1 MAGQSGKEQ
10 ASFASGELGDL
21 LAERK
26 NLKYYRSGLKRAENM
41 VATPQGPASQRPYT
55 RLIGRRRPVL
65 AAISLAGA
73 TLGAPSGGTA
83 GNATD
88 GDDET
93 LLTTGE
99 ITGGPHVVFTA
110 TFAAPVAV
118 AAVDVDRYRLSTGTG
133 TIEVQYQTGAGWS
146 ALNGPRKLLAGNRSR
161 RFCAPPT
168 QPVTASAWRVVAAL
182 SEAATMSIDE
192 VAFLNESAT
201 FATARVRSFGFSRD
215 VAYDLV
221 LTQGHGDVYAATGGW
236 LTGFALPHSGEE
248 ARGRWRQRLN
258 TGLLFSTG
266 RPPWRVFRENDDL
279 EWQCGAA
286 PLKNIPRH
294 DFGDTDYDNAVAAV
308 WNLAFVNVGIAAWF
322 TITVDGEETGSINPA
337 GDIGA
342 AIKTEIEKLEGIE
355 PGISVAAYIGGGYG
369 SASITFSGD
378 GNEGPVTINSTRVLN
393 VADAAVS
400 WSRATRGDLGGEDI
414 FSDARG
420 WPTAGIFYQ
429 QRLLMGG
436 SPGVPNAIVASETG
450 DFYELNANLTP
461 ATAPFVAPMDTDE
474 DEAIEEFIAAR
485 ALMLMTSRGEYWISN
500 TAISKDQPLN
510 PIKASSNGC
519 ARGVPVVETKAPPCS
534 PTAPAACSAISA
546 TTKSTRP
553 MCPPVSPFSPRTW
566 CATWWTWR

>member
-201 FATARVRSFGFSRD
+201 FATARVRSFGFFPRC
-215 VAYDLV
+215 
-221 LTQGHGDVYAATGGW
+221 
-236 LTGFALPHSGEE
+236 
-248 ARGRWRQRLN
+248 RL
-258 TGLLFSTG
+258 
-266 RPPWRVFRENDDL
+266 RPGADAGPWRCLCRHRRL
-279 EWQCGAA
+279 AHRLRPAA
-286 PLKNIPRH
+286 QRR
-294 DFGDTDYDNAVAAV
+294 
-308 WNLAFVNVGIAAWF
+308 
-322 TITVDGEETGSINPA
+322 
-337 GDIGA
+337 
-342 AIKTEIEKLEGIE
+342 
-355 PGISVAAYIGGGYG
+355 GG
-369 SASITFSGD
+369 
-378 GNEGPVTINSTRVLN
+378 
-393 VADAAVS
+393 
-400 WSRATRGDLGGEDI
+400 
-414 FSDARG
+414 
-420 WPTAGIFYQ
+420 
-429 QRLLMGG
+429 
-436 SPGVPNAIVASETG
+436 
-450 DFYELNANLTP
+450 
-461 ATAPFVAPMDTDE
+461 
-474 DEAIEEFIAAR
+474 AR
-485 ALMLMTSRGEYWISN
+485 AL
-500 TAISKDQPLN
+500 
-510 PIKASSNGC
+510 
-519 ARGVPVVETKAPPCS
+519 
-534 PTAPAACSAISA
+534 APAAEH
-546 TTKSTRP
+546 RP
-553 MCPPVSPFSPRTW
+553 AVFHRPAALAGVSRE
-566 CATWWTWR
+566 